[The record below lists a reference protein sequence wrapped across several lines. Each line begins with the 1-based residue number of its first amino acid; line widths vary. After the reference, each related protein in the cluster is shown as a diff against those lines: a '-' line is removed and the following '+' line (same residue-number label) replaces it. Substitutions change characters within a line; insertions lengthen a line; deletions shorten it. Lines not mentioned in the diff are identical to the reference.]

1 MSGENIPENVKAKRY
16 IDAYAKRYV
25 EYKNIYA
32 KEVASG
38 E

>member
-1 MSGENIPENVKAKRY
+1 VKRALSLIDQAS